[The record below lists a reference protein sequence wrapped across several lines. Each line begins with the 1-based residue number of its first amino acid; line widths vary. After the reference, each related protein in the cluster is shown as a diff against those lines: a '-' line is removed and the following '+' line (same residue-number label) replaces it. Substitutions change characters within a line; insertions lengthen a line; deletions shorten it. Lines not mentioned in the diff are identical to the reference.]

1 MLGNL
6 FVLCLLRTMRRPV
19 PLEHCLY
26 YGGELYKIC
35 EQSTFLPEGVKEA
48 HKAHHAKTTKLST
61 GSGGAGGGQGRG
73 GSGQGRGGGGGI
85 SGRGAGAQGRG
96 GDNQGRG
103 GGRKGPTSKQV
114 AQGTIQTAMRGGG
127 SGWRSETSQWYTLV
141 NNLNKKGLL
150 PVCPNLPLLYLYLG
164 IDVYL
169 LGHFVCSLLYK
180 LVWDMYM
187 QSEQ

>member
-1 MLGNL
+1 MLGNV
-6 FVLCLLRTMRRPV
+6 FVLCSLRTMRRPV

-61 GSGGAGGGQGRG
+61 SSGGAGGGQGRG
-73 GSGQGRGGGGGI
+73 GGGQGRGGGGGI
-85 SGRGAGAQGRG
+85 SGRGAGIQGRG

-150 PVCPNLPLLYLYLG
+150 PVCPNLPSPIFCMWALMCT
-164 IDVYL
+164 
-169 LGHFVCSLLYK
+169 F
-180 LVWDMYM
+180 
-187 QSEQ
+187 